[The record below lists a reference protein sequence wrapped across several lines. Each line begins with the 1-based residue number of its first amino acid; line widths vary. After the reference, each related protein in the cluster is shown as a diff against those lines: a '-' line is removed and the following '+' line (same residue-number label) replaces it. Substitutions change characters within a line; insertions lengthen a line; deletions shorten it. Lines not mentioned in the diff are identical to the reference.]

1 LLEPLPVLIHH
12 GHKSA
17 QILLI

>member
-1 LLEPLPVLIHH
+1 LLELLPVLIHH
-12 GHKSA
+12 GHKTA